1 MCSLSKYKK
10 PCGHR
15 QCWTQTFCRMIVQG
29 KSILL
34 VTKAIILKNSLS
46 SRSRRCGRCIISQ
59 KLIILNSLCWPW
71 PFHVRYFSHS
81 PSGGEIFRPLASN
94 FVRCIF
100 LIVRIFLLH
109 CMKGMRNGWS
119 KENSPYLL
127 QLWLENRIMFFK
139 ILKNSCFF
147 PWFSGFPLEK
157 QRVPFYK
164 WSFFNKKLSTGPLS
178 AEARVAMPFIVDV
191 ASFKVVNRITVVIL
205 W

>member
-94 FVRCIF
+94 FVRCFF

-127 QLWLENRIMFFK
+127 QLWLENRIICFWKFLK
-139 ILKNSCFF
+139 IAVSFRDSRDSLSKNSEYHFISEAF
-147 PWFSGFPLEK
+147 PIKSYRPDHYQQKPESQCPL
-157 QRVPFYK
+157 
-164 WSFFNKKLSTGPLS
+164 L
-178 AEARVAMPFIVDV
+178 
-191 ASFKVVNRITVVIL
+191 
-205 W
+205 